1 MKIEKANKKD
11 AAEVYALI
19 KESILAVYP
28 SYYSP
33 AVTAWFGNDVH
44 SLEKVA
50 SDIAAGRVYVLRG
63 ARICGTVTVWEDHIE
78 GLFVLPGFGCR
89 GFGSELLRFAE
100 SLIAE
105 KFRVARLESS
115 APAER
120 FYRERGYQTVRE
132 ETAQVFGETLRYP
145 CMEKEIV

>member
-1 MKIEKANKKD
+1 MRIEKANKKD

-33 AVTAWFGNDVH
+33 AVTAWFGNDAH
-44 SLEKVA
+44 SLGKVA
-50 SDIAAGRVYVLRG
+50 SDIAAGCVYVLRG
-63 ARICGTVTVWEDHIE
+63 ARICGTVTVREDHIE

-100 SLIAE
+100 ALIAE

>member
-33 AVTAWFGNDVH
+33 AVTAWFGNDAH
-44 SLEKVA
+44 SLEKVTA
-50 SDIAAGRVYVLRG
+50 DIAAGHVYVLRG
-63 ARICGTVTVWEDHIE
+63 ARICGMVTVREDHIE
-78 GLFVLPGFGCR
+78 GLFVLPGFGRR

-100 SLIAE
+100 SHIAE

-115 APAER
+115 APAEK
-120 FYRERGYQTVRE
+120 FYRKHGYKTVRE
-132 ETAQVFGETLRYP
+132 EAVQVFGETLCYP